1 MKWWFSRKLHTQV
14 IIGAILGIVAGIVLQ
29 DYATYLDPIGQIF
42 LQLLKFL
49 VVPLVISTLLSGVL
63 QMSSARELGSVG
75 ARFFGYLTI
84 TSLFASA
91 AGVGMALL
99 IRPGRGL
106 DLANIQKEDVS
117 AENYNVTDQLLGW
130 VPENYF
136 QAMADMDM
144 IPIIIGTILFGVTM
158 LLIGEDK
165 LPKAFA
171 LVREGAEIM
180 LRLTNMIIWISPYG
194 VFALLAAL
202 VGTTGTD
209 MLGAAAKFV
218 VADFAA
224 IILVA
229 VIVYPAILALSARLN
244 PVKFYRKA
252 WPSTMFAMTTSSSAA
267 TIPVSM
273 KVAEESMGIPR
284 KIYGFTIPF
293 GATANMD
300 GFAAALGVISI
311 FAADAF
317 GMPIT
322 VGLVAQIILLG
333 LALSI
338 GAAGVRGAGIVMSA
352 VLFQALGL
360 PLDLIPLLAAIWPI
374 IDVAHTG
381 LNITGDL
388 TGTATVASQTK
399 SMNREVFATPSSSPI
414 GPNTDEMTTEPP
426 EHESQ
431 SDSES
436 N

>member
-1 MKWWFSRKLHTQV
+1 MKWWFSRKLHVQV
-14 IIGAILGIVAGIVLQ
+14 MIGAVLGIIVGLLFQ
-29 DYATYLDPIGQIF
+29 DHAAYLDPIGQIF
-42 LQLLKFL
+42 LRLLKFL
-49 VVPLVISTLLSGVL
+49 VVPLVIATLLSGVL
-63 QMSSARELGSVG
+63 QMTSVKELGSVG
-75 ARFFGYLTI
+75 ARFFGYLTV
-84 TSLFASA
+84 TSVLASA
-91 AGVGMALL
+91 VGVGMALL
-99 IRPGRGL
+99 IRPGIGL
-106 DLANIQKEDVS
+106 NLAEIQKEDVA
-117 AENYNVTDQLLGW
+117 AEDYDVTEQLLGW
-130 VPENYF
+130 VPDNLF
-136 QAMADMDM
+136 NAMANMDM

-158 LLIGEDK
+158 LLIGEEK
-165 LPKAFA
+165 LPRAFA
-171 LVREGAEIM
+171 LVREGTEIM
-180 LRLTNMIIWISPYG
+180 LRLTNMIIWTSPYG
-194 VFALLAAL
+194 VFALLAVL
-202 VGTTGTD
+202 VGTTGTE

-218 VADFAA
+218 IADLAA

-229 VIVYPAILALSARLN
+229 VVVYPLILVVTARLN
-244 PVKFYRKA
+244 PVKFYRNA

-273 KVAEESMGIPR
+273 KVAQENMGVPR

-317 GMPIT
+317 GIEIT
-322 VGLVAQIILLG
+322 VSLVAQMVLLG

-388 TGTATVASQTK
+388 TGTATVAAQTK
-399 SMNREVFATPSSSPI
+399 NMDRKVFSKR
-414 GPNTDEMTTEPP
+414 
-426 EHESQ
+426 
-431 SDSES
+431 SETLAKIS
-436 N
+436 E